1 MDFLIEQIKTSRLL
15 QYTTIFFVFL
25 SAWWFYMFINGITDG
40 AGTTWFL
47 LIYPLPTLFGGIYG
61 LIVAK
66 KWGGAR
72 SIFGS
77 ALLFFA
83 LGFLAQ
89 TGGQYLYNYYQIY
102 LGIDVPYPS
111 IGDFSYLASVILYII
126 GAYQLARVAG
136 IKLSVKSFQGK
147 VKALIIPFVV
157 LAISYLVLLHGYEAD
172 WNNKLII
179 FFDFGYPVG
188 QAIYLSIALLA
199 LVISKDIL
207 GGMMRKPIILLIL
220 ALMVQF
226 VADFYFS
233 YEASREI
240 VTYYPAGGSDYI
252 FALAYFLMTI
262 ALVSIGNMFYK
273 VQKS

>member
-1 MDFLIEQIKTSRLL
+1 MYL
-15 QYTTIFFVFL
+15 
-25 SAWWFYMFINGITDG
+25 NGITDG
-40 AGTTWFL
+40 PGTTWFL
-47 LIYPLPTLFGGIYG
+47 LIYPLSTLFGGIYG
-61 LIVAK
+61 LMVSR
-66 KWGGAR
+66 KWGGVK

-111 IGDFSYLASVILYII
+111 IGDFSYFASVVLYIV
-126 GAYQLARVAG
+126 GAYQLSRVAG
-136 IKLSVKSFQGK
+136 IKLSFKSLQGK
-147 VKALIIPFVV
+147 IKALVIPFLV

-172 WNNKLII
+172 WSNKII
-179 FFDFGYPVG
+179 VFLDFGYPVG

-199 LVISKDIL
+199 LLISKDIL
-207 GGMMRKPIILLIL
+207 GGLMRKPIVLLIL

-226 VADFYFS
+226 IADFYFS

-240 VTYYPAGGSDYI
+240 VAYYPAGVTDYI
-252 FALAYFLMTI
+252 FACAYFLMTC